1 MSGEESHGES
11 SAPTEPPGVGS
22 MLGCQKDGFSLP
34 EGCHYLN
41 CAYMSPLSKRVEEVG
56 VAGVRRKA
64 VPAEIRPAD
73 FFTGCEEAKRLFGKL
88 VNAPDPNRVALIPAV
103 SYGLS
108 TVARNTPAAAGQ
120 NVVTAR
126 QQFPSNVHPW
136 RRLCAETGVQLR
148 SVAPVDEPASSGA
161 WNEAILEAIDSQ
173 TALVALGPIHWT
185 DGTPFDLLQIGE
197 RAREVG
203 AAFVLDG
210 TQAVGVMPF
219 DVQRIRPDALVCAS
233 YKWLTGPYSIGAA
246 YFGPRYDDGVPLEE
260 TWQGKEG
267 SHDFAGLVDQSDRYR
282 SGAAR
287 YDVGEPANF
296 ILVPM
301 FIAALEQLLEWGVA
315 RIQSYIADLTRGL
328 FEDGRLQESGLCEGP
343 PETEHLFGL
352 HVPPDVDVAEL
363 QARLRERDVFVSV
376 RGSVIRVSP
385 HVYNDAGDMDALRS
399 ALLEAKA
406 LSQ

>member
-1 MSGEESHGES
+1 MTSLS
-11 SAPTEPPGVGS
+11 
-22 MLGCQKDGFSLP
+22 CQKEAFSLP

-41 CAYMSPLSKRVEEVG
+41 CAYMSPLSKRVEEAGIMG
-56 VAGVRRKA
+56 VSRKA
-64 VPAEIRPAD
+64 VPARIRPVD
-73 FFTGCEEAKRLFGKL
+73 FFTGCDEAKRLFAEL
-88 VNAPDPNRVALIPAV
+88 VNVPDPARVALIPAV

-108 TVARNTPAAAGQ
+108 TVARNTPVATTQ
-120 NVVTAR
+120 NIVTAR

-136 RRLCAETGVQLR
+136 RRLSMETGAEFR
-148 SVAPVDEPASSGA
+148 SVEPPDDPVPSGA
-161 WNEAILEAIDSQ
+161 WNEAILEAIDGD
-173 TALVALGPIHWT
+173 TAIVALGPIHWT
-185 DGTPFDLLQIGE
+185 DGSRFDLLEIGA

-203 AAFVLDG
+203 AAFVVDG
-210 TQAVGVMPF
+210 TQAVGVLPF
-219 DVQRIRPDALVCAS
+219 DVQELRPDALICAA

-260 TWQGKEG
+260 TWQSREG
-267 SHDFAGLVDQSDRYR
+267 SEDFAGLVDQSDRYR
-282 SGAAR
+282 SGASR

-301 FIAALEQLLEWGVA
+301 LIAGLQQLLEWGVPH
-315 RIQSYIADLTRGL
+315 IQSYIAELTRGL
-328 FEDGRLQESGLCEGP
+328 FEDGRLLELGLREAP
-343 PETEHLFGL
+343 PETAHLFGL

-399 ALLEAKA
+399 ALLEA
-406 LSQ
+406 